1 MKYKYAKK
9 LLDEV
14 KIDYNRIAGH
24 FSKTR
29 AYFWPDAKF
38 LLNYIKEGDLVLDL
52 GCGNGRAF
60 RQIKE
65 RGAEYIGVDFS
76 EELIKEAKFIHT
88 EADFRVGNA
97 LQLPFVDEFFDK
109 IYCFAVLHHIPSKQL
124 RKEFM
129 EEAQRVLKP
138 GGSLILTVWDL
149 WSNPRAKKSLFWN
162 RLIKMK
168 FLPFFNLDWNDIFY
182 LWKDADGQV
191 LAKRYVHMFK
201 ERELIKLVKKSGL
214 EIINSGKIQKTGNEN
229 GNIYLVAKKSR

>member
-1 MKYKYAKK
+1 MKIKHASKI
-9 LLDEV
+9 LEGV
-14 KIDYNRIAGH
+14 KEDYNRIAGH

-38 LLNYIKEGDLVLDL
+38 LLDYIKEGDLVLDL

-60 RQIKE
+60 REIKE
-65 RGAEYIGVDFS
+65 KGAEYVGVDFS

-88 EADFRVGNA
+88 EADFRIANA

-109 IYCFAVLHHIPSKQL
+109 IYCFAVLHHIPSQQL

-129 EEAQRVLKP
+129 EEAQRVLKS
-138 GGSLILTVWDL
+138 GGILILTVWDL
-149 WSNPRAKKSLFWN
+149 WSNPRAKKVLFRN
-162 RLIKMK
+162 RLKK
-168 FLPFFNLDWNDIFY
+168 LFFASSLGWNDIFY
-182 LWKDADGQV
+182 LWKDAGGEI

-201 ERELIKLVKKSGL
+201 QREIVRLVRKSGL
-214 EIINSGKIQKTGNEN
+214 EILDFGRIKKTGNDN

>member
-1 MKYKYAKK
+1 MKGKYAKK
-9 LLDEV
+9 LIQEV
-14 KIDYNRIAGH
+14 QSDYNRIAGH

-38 LLNYIKEGDLVLDL
+38 LLDYIKEGDSVLDL

-60 RQIKE
+60 RQMQE
-65 RGAEYIGVDFS
+65 RGAKYIGVDFS
-76 EELIKEAKFIHT
+76 EELIKEAKFIHS
-88 EADFRVGNA
+88 EADFRIANA

-138 GGSLILTVWDL
+138 GGFLILTVWDL
-149 WSNPRAKKSLFWN
+149 WSNPRARKVLFWN
-162 RLIKMK
+162 RLKKI
-168 FLPFFNLDWNDIFY
+168 FFTSSLGWNDVFY
-182 LWKDADGQV
+182 LWKDADGEI

-201 ERELIKLVKKSGL
+201 QKELIRLAKKSGL
-214 EIINSGKIQKTGNEN
+214 QKIDSGKIQSSRKEN
-229 GNIYLVAKKSR
+229 GNIYLVVHKSNK